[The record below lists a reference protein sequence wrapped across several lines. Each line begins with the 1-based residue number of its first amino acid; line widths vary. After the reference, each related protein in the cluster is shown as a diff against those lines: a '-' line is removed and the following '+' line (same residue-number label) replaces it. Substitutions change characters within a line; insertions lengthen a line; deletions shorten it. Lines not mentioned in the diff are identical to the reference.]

1 MKEGGRISSA
11 ARERFR
17 LCFASIN
24 QYRGKRMGAH
34 MKVCLMEMD
43 DRTRQSIALV
53 LSHRGDGAIV
63 LSDVESADIA
73 VLDLDHENAPQAF
86 RTIQARRPA
95 LLAIGLTARPG
106 LVHADIEI
114 LSKPISA
121 GRLLEAIQKQG
132 GIEMPAAKIR
142 AAGAAAALGART
154 ETSRRRPENT
164 AVLAHDKKYF
174 DPSAYLL
181 GTLMDAAAEAQT
193 RGAVAVISFYG
204 DRVILADPRS
214 GVIRTNLSSS
224 QARGFALS
232 SIEGGA
238 SDDASATVGL
248 QRPRIE
254 YVARAEADARY
265 AGKTYS
271 VPQEMFMWSLGAM
284 TSRGRLAA
292 SCRADERVYLRRW
305 PNLTRISHTANEMRI
320 VAYWVRQAISPQE
333 MVAALGVPER
343 EVFSVYTAA
352 CAAGLAGKA
361 RREADGIWE
370 APPVAE
376 PRERGLFSS
385 ILNRLLQRKPANEET
400 QEVAA

>member
-1 MKEGGRISSA
+1 MKI
-11 ARERFR
+11 
-17 LCFASIN
+17 
-24 QYRGKRMGAH
+24 
-34 MKVCLMEMD
+34 CLLDMD
-43 DRTRQSIALV
+43 DRTRQSMALV
-53 LSHRGDGAIV
+53 LSHRGDDAIV

-86 RTIQARRPA
+86 RTIHARRPA
-95 LLAIGLTARPG
+95 LLAIGLTAKPDVVHG
-106 LVHADIEI
+106 DMLV
-114 LSKPISA
+114 LRKPVSA
-121 GRLLEAIQKQG
+121 SRLLEAIQKQA
-132 GIEMPAAKIR
+132 GIETPAAKIL

-181 GTLMDAAAEAQT
+181 GTLMEAAAEAG
-193 RGAVAVISFYG
+193 RRDAVAVISFYG
-204 DRVILADPRS
+204 DRIILADPKS

-232 SIEGGA
+232 SMEADSAG
-238 SDDASATVGL
+238 DAAVTVGL
-248 QRPRIE
+248 QRPRVE
-254 YVARAEADARY
+254 YVTRTDADSRY
-265 AGKTYS
+265 RDKTYS

-284 TSRGRLAA
+284 TSRGRL
-292 SCRADERVYLRRW
+292 SSTCRSDERVYLRRW
-305 PNLTRISHTANEMRI
+305 PNLTRLPHTANEMRI
-320 VAYWVRQAISPQE
+320 VAYWVRQAISPLE
-333 MVAALGVPER
+333 IVAALGVSER

>member
-1 MKEGGRISSA
+1 
-11 ARERFR
+11 
-17 LCFASIN
+17 
-24 QYRGKRMGAH
+24 MGAH

-43 DRTRQSIALV
+43 DRTRQSMTLV
-53 LSHRGDGAIV
+53 LSHRGDDAIV

-95 LLAIGLTARPG
+95 LLAIGLTARPD
-106 LVHADIEI
+106 LVHADMEI
-114 LSKPISA
+114 
-121 GRLLEAIQKQG
+121 LLEAIQKQAG
-132 GIEMPAAKIR
+132 HETPAARIL
-142 AAGAAAALGART
+142 AAGAAAALGARA
-154 ETSRRRPENT
+154 ESSRRRPENT

-181 GTLMDAAAEAQT
+181 GTLMEAAAEAS
-193 RGAVAVISFYG
+193 RRDAVAVISFYG
-204 DRVILADPRS
+204 DRIILADPRN

-232 SIEGGA
+232 SIEADPAG
-238 SDDASATVGL
+238 DPSATVGL
-248 QRPRIE
+248 QRPRVE
-254 YVARAEADARY
+254 YVTRADADSRY
-265 AGKTYS
+265 RDKTYG
-271 VPQEMFMWSLGAM
+271 VPQEMFMWTLGSM
-284 TSRGRLAA
+284 TSRGRL
-292 SCRADERVYLRRW
+292 SSTCRPDERVYLRRW
-305 PNLTRISHTANEMRI
+305 PNLTRIPHTANEMRI

-333 MVAALGVPER
+333 IVAALGVSER
-343 EVFSVYTAA
+343 EVFAVYTAA

-376 PRERGLFSS
+376 PRDRGLFSS

>member
-1 MKEGGRISSA
+1 
-11 ARERFR
+11 
-17 LCFASIN
+17 
-24 QYRGKRMGAH
+24 MGVH

-43 DRTRQSIALV
+43 DRTRQSMTLV
-53 LSHRGDGAIV
+53 LSHRGDDAIV

-95 LLAIGLTARPG
+95 LLAIGLTAKPD

-114 LSKPISA
+114 LRKPISA
-121 GRLLEAIQKQG
+121 SRLLEAIQKQAG
-132 GIEMPAAKIR
+132 HETPAAKIL

-154 ETSRRRPENT
+154 ESSRRRPENT
-164 AVLAHDKKYF
+164 AALAHDKKSF
-174 DPSAYLL
+174 DPNSYLL
-181 GTLMDAAAEAQT
+181 GTLMEAAAEAA
-193 RGAVAVISFYG
+193 RRDAVAVVSFYG
-204 DRVILADPRS
+204 DRVILADPRN

-232 SIEGGA
+232 SMEA
-238 SDDASATVGL
+238 DAAADASATVGL
-248 QRPRIE
+248 QRPRVE
-254 YVARAEADARY
+254 YVTRAEADSRY

-271 VPQEMFMWSLGAM
+271 VPQEMFMWTLGAM
-284 TSRGRLAA
+284 TSRGRL
-292 SCRADERVYLRRW
+292 SSTCSPEERVYLRRW

-333 MVAALGVPER
+333 IAAALGVSER

-385 ILNRLLQRKPANEET
+385 ILNRLLQRKPANEEA

>member
-1 MKEGGRISSA
+1 
-11 ARERFR
+11 
-17 LCFASIN
+17 
-24 QYRGKRMGAH
+24 MGVH

-43 DRTRQSIALV
+43 DRTRQSMTLV
-53 LSHRGDGAIV
+53 LSHRGDDAIV

-95 LLAIGLTARPG
+95 LLAIGLTAKPD

-114 LSKPISA
+114 LRKPISA
-121 GRLLEAIQKQG
+121 SRLLEAIQKQAG
-132 GIEMPAAKIR
+132 HETPAAKVL

-154 ETSRRRPENT
+154 ESARRRPENT
-164 AVLAHDKKYF
+164 TALAHDKKTF
-174 DPSAYLL
+174 DPGSYLL
-181 GTLMDAAAEAQT
+181 GTLMEAAVEAE
-193 RGAVAVISFYG
+193 RRDAVAVISFYG
-204 DRVILADPRS
+204 DRVILTDPRN

-232 SIEGGA
+232 SMEA
-238 SDDASATVGL
+238 DAAAASATVGL
-248 QRPRIE
+248 QRPRVE
-254 YVARAEADARY
+254 YVTRADADSRY
-265 AGKTYS
+265 TGKTYS
-271 VPQEMFMWSLGAM
+271 VPQEMFMWTLGAM
-284 TSRGRLAA
+284 TSRGRL
-292 SCRADERVYLRRW
+292 SSTCSPEERVYLRRW

-333 MVAALGVPER
+333 IAAALGVSER
-343 EVFSVYTAA
+343 EVFGVYTAA

-385 ILNRLLQRKPANEET
+385 ILDRLLQRKPANEET
-400 QEVAA
+400 EEAAA